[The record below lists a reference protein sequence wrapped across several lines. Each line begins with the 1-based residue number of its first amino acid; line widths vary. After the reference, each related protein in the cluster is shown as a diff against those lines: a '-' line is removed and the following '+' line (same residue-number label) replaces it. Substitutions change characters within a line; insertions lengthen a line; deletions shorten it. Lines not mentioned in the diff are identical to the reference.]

1 MAPHLSA
8 KVHSVAKRM
17 SWLRNNQ
24 AMKNMGTRWDKMGQD
39 GTRWD
44 KMGQDGTRWDKMG
57 QDGTRWDKCQV
68 WRSLKEVLLPNH
80 HVQPPGCASKSLDLP
95 CLEFAAESHT
105 SAVSSLVKVVS
116 R

>member
-1 MAPHLSA
+1 MHVRSLGLGDGNRRQWMAPHLSA

-24 AMKNMGTRWDKMGQD
+24 AMKNM
-39 GTRWD
+39 
-44 KMGQDGTRWDKMG
+44 GTRWDKMG